1 MELKELEMIY
11 GRQMIQKEILDSQ
24 INQVRKQIA
33 EKLNI
38 QQVKETPKEEVE
50 PVKE

>member
-1 MELKELEMIY
+1 MELKELETIY

-33 EKLNI
+33 DKLN
-38 QQVKETPKEEVE
+38 TPKEEEVVAE